1 MLVDSTMGKRELL
14 EDGRARLPPGQFL
27 TKRFPVLTYGSTP
40 KVELEGWTFNVSGH
54 GLNEPMEWT
63 MDEFLAL
70 GEHKTTR
77 DFHCVTTWSR
87 YDNTWAGVPIGA
99 IWSLIEP
106 HLTEEVGAVMLH
118 CTCGYTTNL
127 LIEDFLK
134 EDNLFA
140 THHDGKPLTPDHGG
154 PLRFVCHHLYAW
166 KSPKWVNGI
175 ELLSNDARGFWER
188 NGYHKRGDPWAEER
202 YAYQE

>member
-1 MLVDSTMGKRELL
+1 MCI
-14 EDGRARLPPGQFL
+14 
-27 TKRFPVLTYGSTP
+27 
-40 KVELEGWTFNVSGH
+40 
-54 GLNEPMEWT
+54 
-63 MDEFLAL
+63 
-70 GEHKTTR
+70 R
-77 DFHCVTTWSR
+77 DR
-87 YDNTWAGVPIGA
+87 
-99 IWSLIEP
+99 IEP
-106 HLTEEVGAVMLH
+106 HLTDEVGAVMLH

>member
-1 MLVDSTMGKRELL
+1 MSSEEMLD
-14 EDGRARLPPGQFL
+14 DGRARLPPGQFL
-27 TKRFPVLTYGSTP
+27 TPRFPVLTYGSTP
-40 KVELEGWTFNVSGH
+40 VVELDGWSFHVSGH
-54 GLNEPMEWT
+54 GLAKPIEWT
-63 MDEFLAL
+63 MEEFLAL
-70 GEHKTTR
+70 GEHETTR

-87 YDNTWAGVPIGA
+87 YDNAWRGVPIEA
-99 IWSLIEP
+99 VWSQIEP

-140 THHDGKPLTPDHGG
+140 THHDGEPLTADHGG

-166 KSPKWVNGI
+166 KSAKWIDGI
-175 ELLSNDARGFWER
+175 ELLDMDARGFWER
-188 NGYHKRGDPWAEER
+188 NGYHKRGDPWDEER